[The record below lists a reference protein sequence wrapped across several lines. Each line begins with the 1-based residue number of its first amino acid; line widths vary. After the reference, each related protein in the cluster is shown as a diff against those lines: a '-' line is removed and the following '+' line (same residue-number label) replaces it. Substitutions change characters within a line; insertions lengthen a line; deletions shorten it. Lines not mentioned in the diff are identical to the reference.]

1 VVNAPEQGEGM
12 PVTSSIRKRKEN
24 QLNEIFDRRLDRLV
38 SLAARVLLSVPFVCG
53 GIKNLL
59 AYEGFVGYLTSR
71 GMPMPAVLAAPSI
84 ATDLLGGLLL
94 ISGIRLRLLAPYLAA
109 YTIFTAFV
117 GHPFW
122 LLDDPVSRG
131 EMTFQFWKNLSI
143 AGGLLGIAFA
153 GGAVRSR
160 QSARPEQGMASP

>member
-1 VVNAPEQGEGM
+1 MHE
-12 PVTSSIRKRKEN
+12 TS
-24 QLNEIFDRRLDRLV
+24 DRRFDRLV
-38 SLAARVLLSVPFVCG
+38 LFAARVLLSVPFICG

-59 AYEGFVGYLTSR
+59 AYGGFVGYLASR
-71 GMPMPAVLAAPSI
+71 GMPTPAVLAAPSI

-94 ISGIRLRLLAPYLAA
+94 VFGIRLTLVAPYLAV
-109 YTIFTAFV
+109 YTVFTAFV

-143 AGGLLGIAFA
+143 AGGLLGTAFA
-153 GGAVRSR
+153 GDA
-160 QSARPEQGMASP
+160 ARCRRPAGSGQGMASP